1 MDHVQPNGAADQ
13 PQAGRRGSSPDR
25 LLSIPAE
32 FLVAASRKQDGPRGI
47 SSQRAVDLP
56 TRRKGGAVHL
66 LFVPGWAHP
75 IALPL
80 AQSETAE
87 AR

>member
-1 MDHVQPNGAADQ
+1 M
-13 PQAGRRGSSPDR
+13 
-25 LLSIPAE
+25 
-32 FLVAASRKQDGPRGI
+32 AASRKQDGPRGI

-56 TRRKGGAVHL
+56 ARRASGGAVYL

-87 AR
+87 AG

>member
-1 MDHVQPNGAADQ
+1 
-13 PQAGRRGSSPDR
+13 
-25 LLSIPAE
+25 
-32 FLVAASRKQDGPRGI
+32 
-47 SSQRAVDLP
+47 VDLP
-56 TRRKGGAVHL
+56 ARRKNGGAVYL

-87 AR
+87 AG